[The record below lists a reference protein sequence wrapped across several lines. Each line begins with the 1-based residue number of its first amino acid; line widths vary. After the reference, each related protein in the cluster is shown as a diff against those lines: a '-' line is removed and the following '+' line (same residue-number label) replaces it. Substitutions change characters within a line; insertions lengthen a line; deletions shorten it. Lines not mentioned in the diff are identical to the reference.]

1 MERFFTD
8 PRTIRKFRT
17 GPLGLN
23 IQQLA
28 DELFHH
34 GYTRYS
40 IRVRIQTLGRF
51 GRWLEKCRI
60 PLQDLTAAHAKSYV
74 DRHGTVKNG
83 DGKILRMLIDLLSR
97 NGLLLQPIQPPA
109 ADTGTTNIVANF
121 SDYLRQQRGLASGT
135 IENHCA
141 YVAMSLVIDF
151 PTEQSTYQGSKPR
164 ISSPLCKKRL
174 LGELQ

>member
-1 MERFFTD
+1 MERFFKD

-60 PLQDLTAAHAKSYV
+60 PLQDLTAAYAKSYV

-83 DGKILRMLIDLLSR
+83 DAKTLRMLLELLSR
-97 NGLLLQPIQPPA
+97 NASAVSDAPHSKKAGRFGTSCGARPIQLFEGSRLWG
-109 ADTGTTNIVANF
+109 GTYAN
-121 SDYLRQQRGLASGT
+121 
-135 IENHCA
+135 
-141 YVAMSLVIDF
+141 
-151 PTEQSTYQGSKPR
+151 
-164 ISSPLCKKRL
+164 
-174 LGELQ
+174 